1 MKKNSIVRLIPSVM
15 QRGWNVYSIKSRFFT
30 LIELLIVI
38 AIIAIL
44 AGMLLPALNSARQ
57 KAQTISCLNNEKQ
70 IMLGLTNYY
79 SNYDDFFPMLDAS
92 AINWG
97 WYFCNQ
103 KFIQINTLLCP
114 SVPDNFYAKKWKST
128 LQSTANAESYSS
140 SDEVWKYITIGLCHP
155 LANAKKKVGRCPTPS
170 RMVAGGDSYMNDS
183 AGDKN
188 SFRINDGVY
197 DNNYCIYVPHGQR
210 NQSNVMFLDGHCS
223 SFTTATPELAGAKEL
238 YSTHL
243 NKTTKVSFTY

>member
-1 MKKNSIVRLIPSVM
+1 MKKNSIGRLIPSVM

-114 SVPDNFYAKKWKST
+114 SVPGNFYAKNGNLHFSRPPMPNLT
-128 LQSTANAESYSS
+128 
-140 SDEVWKYITIGLCHP
+140 P
-155 LANAKKKVGRCPTPS
+155 LRMEPGNIS
-170 RMVAGGDSYMNDS
+170 RS
-183 AGDKN
+183 ACV
-188 SFRINDGVY
+188 I
-197 DNNYCIYVPHGQR
+197 H
-210 NQSNVMFLDGHCS
+210 
-223 SFTTATPELAGAKEL
+223 
-238 YSTHL
+238 
-243 NKTTKVSFTY
+243 

>member
-1 MKKNSIVRLIPSVM
+1 MKKNSIVRLIPSAM
-15 QRGWNVYSIKSRFFT
+15 QRGWNACSIKSRFFT

-44 AGMLLPALNSARQ
+44 AGMLLPALNSARH

-70 IMLGLTNYY
+70 IMLGLAGYY
-79 SNYDDFFPMLDAS
+79 SNFDDFFPMLDAS

-114 SVPDNFYAKKWKST
+114 SVPDTFYAKKWKSS
-128 LQSTANAESYSS
+128 LQSTVNAESYSTS
-140 SDEVWKYITIGLCHP
+140 NEVWKYITIGLCHP
-155 LANAKKKVGRCPTPS
+155 LANAKKKVGRCPVPS